1 MSYFYRHPP
10 QDESAMMEKHE
21 ITLEDLEKMTTAMA
35 HAIPD
40 LDCPECCTFELRH
53 HYVELSAALY
63 QDEWEWACF
72 ATALV
77 QYKEWKKANGS
88 TSS

>member
-1 MSYFYRHPP
+1 M
-10 QDESAMMEKHE
+10 DESVTMEKHE
-21 ITLEDLEKMTTAMA
+21 ITLEDLERMATAMA

-40 LDCPECCTFELRH
+40 LECPECCTVELRH

-72 ATALV
+72 ATALA
-77 QYKEWKKANGS
+77 QYRAQRKANGS
-88 TSS
+88 GSS